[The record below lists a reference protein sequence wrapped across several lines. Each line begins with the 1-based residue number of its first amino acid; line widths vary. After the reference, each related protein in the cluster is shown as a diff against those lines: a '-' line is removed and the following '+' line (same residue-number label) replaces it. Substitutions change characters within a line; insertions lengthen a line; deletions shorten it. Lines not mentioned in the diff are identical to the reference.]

1 MAGLGSLEAH
11 AKSSKLSIHSDRGL
25 QKRKD
30 QRKDWEKIVY
40 IILGFVYVI
49 SFLFETGF
57 WVTAQTSLEHV
68 SPSFPSASIIGKH
81 PPHLGEVH
89 FLTLPFQLKG
99 SPWPLCL
106 GWGGAWSLKHVGNVD
121 FFFCFKVFIYV
132 AKNKSSLLTEQGQS

>member
-57 WVTAQTSLEHV
+57 
-68 SPSFPSASIIGKH
+68 
-81 PPHLGEVH
+81 
-89 FLTLPFQLKG
+89 
-99 SPWPLCL
+99 
-106 GWGGAWSLKHVGNVD
+106 
-121 FFFCFKVFIYV
+121 
-132 AKNKSSLLTEQGQS
+132 